1 MMLCF
6 NSLLTWFIV
15 SHLVL
20 VILTIL
26 SFEGYDN
33 YSDTGGV
40 GWCGGGGIFEV

>member
-33 YSDTGGV
+33 YSDTGGQWSHLL
-40 GWCGGGGIFEV
+40 GLFPP